1 MGGSAG
7 TGGGAGATAG
17 STRTDGGADAA
28 AGTVAGATGT
38 GGRGGLNG
46 GAGGGGA
53 VSGGTTANA
62 GGKAGSGG
70 NTGAGGSAGGTGG
83 ASGGI
88 GGAGGTAGQG
98 GTADSPVFPAR
109 LRCELQDAPLG
120 IQTAT
125 PRLAWE
131 LQSSDSK
138 ARGLSQSAYEVLVAS
153 SPDKLAAGQGD
164 LLSTGSVTSAES
176 SLVYAGQ
183 ALGSWTHAYW
193 QVRVRDQAGR
203 LSAWSAPSEFT
214 VGLLATT
221 DWGAQWI
228 TGGSGT
234 ALPIFRKEFT
244 VSKTVARALIS
255 ICGLGQFEL
264 RVNGSNVSDAVMEPS
279 WTNYTKNCHYV
290 SYDVTKA
297 LVQGSNAMG
306 VLLGNGMYNVPT
318 SSRYAKFTGSFGS
331 PKLILRLQME
341 FTDGSKDAVVS
352 DTSWTTAAGP
362 ITFSNIFGGEDFDAR
377 QEPAGWDKPGFTGTS
392 FTPATLAT
400 GTAPSLI
407 ARSAPPVKVQ
417 QEFASVKVT
426 QPQSGVFVYDLG
438 QNFAGWP
445 ELTVQGTAGATVKL
459 TPGELL
465 SGGNVSQA
473 SSGGPV
479 WFSYTLKGGGTE
491 VWHPRF
497 SYTGFRYLQ
506 VEGAVPAAQAASFPG
521 KPQIASLTGKFI
533 YASAE
538 NVGKFT
544 SSDQDL
550 NKIHT
555 LILAALRSNLQNIIT
570 DCPHREKL
578 GWLETS
584 HLLFPSIM
592 FNYDVAAF
600 YEKFIRDARDAQTST
615 GLVPDIAPEF
625 TVFSGAFRDSPE
637 WGSAFVINPWYVYQ
651 MYGDRGPLDEHYANM
666 KRYTSYVGGKASG
679 NIVSYGLGDW
689 YDVGPA
695 APGNSQLTTAG
706 VTATAIY
713 LQDLQVMQQAAQLL
727 GNQADATQ
735 FQSSVATTTSAYNTK
750 FLTSGGSY
758 DRNSQTANAMPL
770 ALGFVPT
777 NQQAAVLSSLVGTV
791 TAAKNQVTAGDI
803 GFAYVIRALSQ
814 AGRGDV
820 IYSMLK
826 QSTGPGYL
834 YQISQGAT
842 SLTEAWNA
850 NPADSQNHAMLG
862 HAEEWLYN
870 GLGGINPDPSGP
882 GWRKFFIHP
891 QPQTGLTSVDAEYH
905 SIRGPIVSNWQQSGT
920 GLTLTVVVPVNA
932 TATITIPTS
941 NPAAVTESG
950 APAATAPGVTSST
963 AQTNALVLVVGS
975 GQYVF
980 AAP

>member
-1 MGGSAG
+1 
-7 TGGGAGATAG
+7 
-17 STRTDGGADAA
+17 
-28 AGTVAGATGT
+28 
-38 GGRGGLNG
+38 L
-46 GAGGGGA
+46 
-53 VSGGTTANA
+53 
-62 GGKAGSGG
+62 
-70 NTGAGGSAGGTGG
+70 
-83 ASGGI
+83 
-88 GGAGGTAGQG
+88 
-98 GTADSPVFPAR
+98 DSPVFPIR
-109 LRCELQDAPLG
+109 LRCELQEAPLG

-138 ARGLSQSAYEVLVAS
+138 VRGLSQSAYEVLVAS
-153 SPDKLAAGQGD
+153 SADKLAAGQGD
-164 LLSTGSVTSAES
+164 LLSTGSVTSTES

-183 ALGSWTHAYW
+183 TLGSWTHAYW

-203 LSAWSAPSEFT
+203 QSAWSAPSEFT

-228 TGGSGT
+228 TGGAGT

-244 VSKTVARALIS
+244 VNKTLARALVS

-290 SYDVTKA
+290 TYDVTKA

-306 VLLGNGMYNVPT
+306 VLLGNGMYNIPT

-352 DTSWTTAAGP
+352 DTSWKTAAGP
-362 ITFSNIFGGEDFDAR
+362 ITFSNIYGGEDFDAR
-377 QEPAGWDKPGFTGTS
+377 QEPAGWDNPGFTGAS
-392 FTPATLAT
+392 FTPATVAT

-417 QEFASVKVT
+417 QEFPSVRVT

-473 SSGGPV
+473 SSGSPV

-497 SYTGFRYLQ
+497 SYTGFRYVQ

-521 KPQIASLTGKFI
+521 KPQIASFTGKFI

-538 NVGKFT
+538 TVGKFT

-550 NKIHT
+550 NKIHA

-592 FNYDVAAF
+592 FNYDVAAY

-625 TVFSGAFRDSPE
+625 TVFSDAFRDSPE

-735 FQSSVATTTSAYNTK
+735 FQSSIATTTSAYNAK
-750 FLTSGGSY
+750 FLTSAGSY

-770 ALGFVPT
+770 ALGLVPASK
-777 NQQAAVLSSLVGTV
+777 QAAVLSSLAGTV

-882 GWRKFFIHP
+882 GWKKFFIHP

-905 SIRGPIVSNWQQSGT
+905 SIRGLIVSNWQQSGT
-920 GLTLTVVVPVNA
+920 GLTLSVTVPVNA
-932 TATITIPTS
+932 TATITVPTS
-941 NPAAVTESG
+941 NPTAVTESG

-963 AQTNALVLVVGS
+963 AQANALVLVVGS

-980 AAP
+980 VAP